1 MNTEIKPKQTA
12 LESLSA
18 GVKVVRTLVK
28 TANTS
33 PDLLLNRS
41 ATMKSLSKAINRLD
55 KVVSD
60 KSVRAL
66 LPVRKQAKKLH
77 NTLVSL
83 NHGLAEDTLEVD
95 DFLSEITTTCADSV
109 EALELICSSLDY
121 VDNSSAGVDLDGTLL
136 GDMSSESS
144 KEIELSDLPDTL
156 KMPVKESQYRKTVE
170 SLNRYEKA
178 KSRLATSIKKSAVV
192 PVQLPLVVM
201 FESAKLRNPDIL
213 ETIFPTKV
221 DLIGVNGE
229 RSADIGHVLR
239 DQVVLQFSKTAAFEM
254 AQENIIESGTAAQ
267 LQTAKGVVK
276 NLKAKLK
283 PLVAEFNEASQDLEE
298 LMKPPKSVPKGG
310 LALLADLRKERER
323 EIAVMQAR
331 VDELKLRAA
340 QVREK
345 LSHYEGR
352 VRDASSVHNANK
364 KSKLVNENV
373 YFDHIT
379 DFLNSLREH
388 GKNYTLLSSTFLQSP
403 VNSDIMTCWV
413 VESAA
418 YRKMVGLAGN
428 PKVFS
433 WGPAWSTGKAQRRKS
448 MPASM
453 KLSTKIR

>member
-12 LESLSA
+12 LSSLSA
-18 GVKVVRTLVK
+18 GVKVVRALVK
-28 TANTS
+28 TANTT
-33 PDLLLNRS
+33 PDLLLKRS
-41 ATMKSLSKAINRLD
+41 ATMKSLSKAINNLD

-60 KSVRAL
+60 KSSRAL
-66 LPVRKQAKKLH
+66 LPIRRQAKALQ
-77 NTLVSL
+77 NMLISL
-83 NHGLAEDTLEVD
+83 NHGLAEDTIEVD
-95 DFLSEITTTCADSV
+95 DFLSAITTSCSESV
-109 EALELICSSLDY
+109 EALELL
-121 VDNSSAGVDLDGTLL
+121 SSALDKNEDIKGVDLDGTLL

-144 KEIELSDLPDTL
+144 NEIELSDLPGHL
-156 KMPVKESQYRKTVE
+156 KMPVKESQYRKTVN
-170 SLNRYEKA
+170 SLDRYDKA
-178 KSRLATSIKKSAVV
+178 KSRLATSIKKNAVV
-192 PVQLPLVVM
+192 PVELPLVVM
-201 FESAKLRNPDIL
+201 FESAKLRSPDIL

-221 DLIGVNGE
+221 DMIGVNGD
-229 RSADIGHVLR
+229 RSADIGLVLR
-239 DQVVLQFSKTAAFEM
+239 DQIVLQFSKSAAFEM
-254 AQENIIESGTAAQ
+254 AQENVVESGTAAQ

-283 PLVAEFNEASQDLEE
+283 PLIAEFNEVSQELEE
-298 LMKPPKSVPKGG
+298 LMKPQTVVPKGG
-310 LALLADLRKERER
+310 KALLADMRKEREKQ
-323 EIAVMQAR
+323 IAQLQLQA
-331 VDELKLRAA
+331 DDLKLKSA

-345 LSHYEGR
+345 LTHYEGR

-379 DFLNSLREH
+379 EFLDSLRER
-388 GKNYTLLSSTFLQSP
+388 GKNYTLISSSFLQSTA
-403 VNSDIMTCWV
+403 NSDIMTCWV
-413 VESAA
+413 VESSA